1 MAKRKARPYKF
12 GEVFTNKYLGN
23 RITEVK
29 STDGKR
35 LGWVWEHS
43 DGRVV
48 VSPHL
53 GFYIWFAEGGA
64 FWTKDSAAVWLV
76 NSARG

>member
-1 MAKRKARPYKF
+1 MAKSKIKPYRF
-12 GEVFTNKYLGN
+12 GEVFKNQYLGN
-23 RITEVK
+23 RITEVLSK
-29 STDGKR
+29 EGKR

-43 DGRVV
+43 TGRIV

-53 GFYIWFAEGGA
+53 GFYIWFAEDGA
-64 FWTKDSAAVWLV
+64 AWTKESAAVWLV